1 MRKLITFLGCLLC
14 SCVCLFTGCSC
25 KGENVG
31 DGEKYRVE
39 LSADILRLYLYES
52 SELTAT
58 VYDTSAQT
66 AMDALVEWSVE
77 DASIAT
83 FENGTVTAVS
93 VGETYVVAEYE
104 GITSKCRVIVRES
117 EYVPA
122 VQTDKDAMSLLI
134 NGDAIDLKS
143 WVFYLDKRY
152 TKDAQFTYEI
162 ADEEIASVEN
172 DGDTARIKGL
182 QKGET
187 VLTITASWRGVESA
201 ALTKT
206 VKIKVTDLVMLDF
219 ADLAEKTVYTS
230 EMDGH
235 NKTTKVVPYV
245 KKDDVEVVAPT
256 LTYYVTDENDQ
267 PSDLVTVDADGT
279 VRVNEK
285 GLTGVAYIRYK
296 FEGIS
301 SASAIRV
308 NVEYPLIDR
317 TQLSVDL
324 EFDNNHE
331 ISLDPVKKALNMDD
345 VIGVEG
351 YDCQNGKITDA
362 VIGEYTWK
370 VVHAGYYATAIKVT
384 VCTKIIRTAAE
395 LDKMFSEYAVKEKVG
410 ALSYKTTS
418 QDVYSYDGYFVLGG
432 NINYG
437 GNVYQNGVMALSL
450 NQCAAGNAVNIT
462 PNVGFKGIFDGKGF
476 SISNIAFSSTIDNQ
490 FITSSGLF
498 GAIAQTG
505 VVKNLALSVNSLTEK
520 EGASALA
527 ALLSGTL
534 DNINVTTPV
543 AGSNSGVRSGCL
555 VHGTYGATLKN
566 VFLNLTGTNG
576 HRYYYGY
583 ISHFDFAVNGKATS
597 ATNVYVARSHNSQ
610 LLVSANMK
618 NSSNPYHSSG
628 SGVFKNVVVYNNAKF
643 SNGTYTD
650 PTGDAIYGEFTN
662 LTFKAYSD
670 LAADTKN
677 GRIVFDD
684 NSFWDL
690 TGDVPAFR
698 VKETVADI
706 LPLSYVPVL
715 EIQGNTQIDLSE
727 AKALFMTVNGAK
739 LGDIEVYKSYAGG
752 ILTLDS
758 AKIPNSAQNLGKD
771 RTIIISTDNGDYS
784 FKVDIY
790 TAIIDSSAEL
800 DKMLSEYAAVASVGK
815 AKRATTLEMFSYDGY
830 FVLGKDI
837 DYSVDGA
844 RGVYNSGVSYLRTN
858 YYLSGNLDNTAVIN
872 QAGFKGIFDGQGY
885 SISNIEFSTTVNAQD
900 GCFYTGGGLFG
911 AIAQTGVVKNVA
923 LKNVALTNVDGN
935 APIAGNC
942 CGTLDN
948 IAIDMVMEKATD
960 VRTGGVVVGTLGAKL
975 SNIFLHITGNGG
987 HRYRYGYVSVYDH
1000 ARADGT
1006 GSIPTMVGN
1015 VYVART
1021 SGTSQ
1026 AVGQYLVVTQETGE
1040 YNPYDDG
1047 EMGVFANVK
1056 VYDKLAPDAA
1066 DANYGSGAFSSG
1078 VDYQTYAQ
1086 LATDLA
1092 AGNVIVFDNTSYWD
1106 FTGIYPTF

>member
-1 MRKLITFLGCLLC
+1 MKKLIIFLGCLLC
-14 SCVCLFTGCSC
+14 SCACLFTGCSG
-25 KGENVG
+25 KGEKVE
-31 DGEKYRVE
+31 DEEKYRVE
-39 LSADILRLYLYES
+39 LSTDILRLYLYES
-52 SELTAT
+52 SELSAT

-66 AMDALVEWSVE
+66 VMEIAVEWSVE
-77 DASIAT
+77 DASIAR

-93 VGETYVVAEYE
+93 AGETYVVAEYD
-104 GITSKCRVIVRES
+104 GITSKCRVVVRES
-117 EYVPA
+117 AYVPA
-122 VQTDKDAMSLLI
+122 VQTDKDTMSLLI
-134 NGDAIDLKS
+134 NGDAIELNS

-152 TKDAQFTYEI
+152 TNDAEFSYRI
-162 ADEEIASVEN
+162 ADEEIASVET

-187 VLTITASWRGVESA
+187 LLTVTASWRGVESA

-206 VKIKVTDLVMLDF
+206 VKIKVTNLVMLTF
-219 ADLAEKTVYTS
+219 SDLTERTVYTS

-235 NKTTKVVPYV
+235 DKTTTVVPYV
-245 KKDDVEVVAPT
+245 KKDDVEVVDHPT

-267 PSDLVTVDADGT
+267 PSNLVTVDADGT
-279 VRVNEK
+279 VRVNEE

-317 TQLSVDL
+317 TELSVNL
-324 EFDNNHE
+324 EFDENHK
-331 ISLDPVKKALNMDD
+331 ISLDPVKEVLNTDD

-362 VIGEYTWK
+362 VIGEYTWN
-370 VVHAGYYATAIKVT
+370 VVHAEYYATAIKVT

-410 ALSYKTTS
+410 ELSYKTTT
-418 QDVYSYDGYFVLGG
+418 QDVYSYDGYFVLGK

-437 GNVYQNGVMALSL
+437 GNVYQNGVTALSL

-462 PNVGFKGIFDGKGF
+462 PKVGFKGVFDGQGF
-476 SISNIAFSSTIDNQ
+476 SISNIAFSSTISNQ

-505 VVKNLALSVNSLTEK
+505 VVKNLALSVNSLTEA
-520 EGASALA
+520 EGASAMA

-534 DNINVTTPV
+534 DNISVTTPV

-583 ISHFDFAVNGKATS
+583 ISHFDYAVNDKATT

-610 LLVSANMK
+610 ILVSANMGD
-618 NSSNPYHSSG
+618 SYNPYHTKG
-628 SGVFKNVVVYNNAKF
+628 SGAFKNVVVYHNVKF

-650 PTGDAIYGEFTN
+650 PTGDGAYQNFTN

-677 GRIVFDD
+677 GTITFDD

-690 TGDVPAFR
+690 TGDVPAF
-698 VKETVADI
+698 KKKAVALD
-706 LPLSYVPVL
+706 LSYVPVL

-727 AKALFMTVNGAK
+727 VSGLFTTVNGAQ
-739 LGDIEVYKSYAGG
+739 LGNVDVYGSYADGV
-752 ILTLDS
+752 LTLDS
-758 AKIPNSAQNLGKD
+758 AKIPNSAKDLGED

-784 FKVDIY
+784 FKADIY
-790 TAIIDSSAEL
+790 TAIIDSATEL
-800 DKMLSEYAAVASVGK
+800 DKMLSEYAAVTSVGK
-815 AKRATTLEMFSYDGY
+815 AKRAIILEMFSYDGY
-830 FVLGKDI
+830 FVLGKNI
-837 DYSVDGA
+837 DYTKDGA

-858 YYLSGNLDNTAVIN
+858 YYLNGTLDNTAVIN
-872 QAGFKGIFDGQGY
+872 QAGFKGVFDGRGY
-885 SISNIEFSTTVNAQD
+885 SISNIQFSTTVNAQD

-923 LKNVALTNVDGN
+923 LRNVALTNVDGN

-948 IAIDMVMEKATD
+948 IAIDMVMENATD
-960 VRTGGVVVGTLGAKL
+960 VRTGGVVLGTLGAKL

-987 HRYRYGYVSVYDH
+987 HRFRYGYVSVYDH
-1000 ARADGT
+1000 ARVDGT
-1006 GSIPTMVGN
+1006 GSIPTLVEN
-1015 VYVART
+1015 VYVAKNT
-1021 SGTSQ
+1021 G
-1026 AVGQYLVVTQETGE
+1026 AQYLVVTAETGE

-1047 EMGVFANVK
+1047 DMGVFADVK
-1056 VYDKLAPDAA
+1056 VYHQAAPAA
-1066 DANYGSGAFSSG
+1066 TDGNYGAFAEG
-1078 VDYQTYAQ
+1078 LDYRTYAQ
-1086 LATDLA
+1086 LAADLDA
-1092 AGNVIVFDNTSYWD
+1092 SDVIVFDDMSYWD
-1106 FTGIYPTF
+1106 FTGAYPTFANKNA